1 MIVYLGTYISY
12 MNFDYNSTRP
22 KLILAEY
29 GRNVQNMVDY
39 ICTLP
44 TKEERNKHAQIVI
57 DMMGVLNP
65 HLRDV
70 SDFKHKLWDHLQ
82 IISDFK
88 LDIDSPYPIAT
99 AKSVKHEVEHL
110 GYPQHSIRFKHY
122 GFTVEKMIEKALLA
136 NDEAKREQMVIGI
149 ANFMK
154 MAYLTWNKD
163 SVSDELIIQ
172 DLKELSG
179 YQLTLPEGTVLT
191 KLDFKTPPP
200 GNRVKGPANS
210 NSGGNNNN
218 NNNNNNS
225 GHQSKG
231 GGKPRMANNNNNNTK
246 RNNYGSN
253 SNSYGSNNNNSYG
266 SNNNNRNRKPQ
277 GNYNNKRG

>member
-1 MIVYLGTYISY
+1 

-110 GYPQHSIRFKHY
+110 GYPQHAIKYKHY
-122 GFTVEKMIEKALLA
+122 GYTVEKMIEKALKLT
-136 NDEAKREQMVIGI
+136 DDTKKEQMVLGI

-200 GNRVKGPANS
+200 GNRVKGAANS
-210 NSGGNNNN
+210 NSGNNNN
-218 NNNNNNS
+218 NNNNNAS
-225 GHQSKG
+225 GQSKG
-231 GGKPRMANNNNNNTK
+231 GSKPRIAN
-246 RNNYGSN
+246 
-253 SNSYGSNNNNSYG
+253 SNNNAKRSNFSNNN
-266 SNNNNRNRKPQ
+266 NNNNRNRKPQ
-277 GNYNNKRG
+277 NNYSNKRG

>member
-1 MIVYLGTYISY
+1 

-99 AKSVKHEVEHL
+99 AKSVKHNVEHL
-110 GYPQHSIRFKHY
+110 GYPQHAIKFKHY

-136 NDEAKREQMVIGI
+136 TDEAKREQMVIGI

-200 GNRVKGPANS
+200 GNRVKGPANTNSGSNHNNS
-210 NSGGNNNN
+210 NSNNNSSGYQSKGGGGGKPRMS

-225 GHQSKG
+225 
-231 GGKPRMANNNNNNTK
+231 K
-246 RNNYGSN
+246 RNNYGS
-253 SNSYGSNNNNSYG
+253 NNNSYG
-266 SNNNNRNRKPQ
+266 SNNNSYGNNNNNNNRNRKPQ
-277 GNYNNKRG
+277 NNYNNKRG